1 MIPREILKKIRQ
13 IELRTTRLV
22 TETLGGQYHSVFK
35 GQGMNFE
42 EVREYQPGDEV
53 RSIDWNVTA
62 RMNHPFVKKFV
73 EERELT
79 LMLVVD
85 LSGSGLF
92 GSGEQSKRELAAEIA
107 SVLAFSAIR
116 NNDKV
121 GLILFTEEVE
131 KYIPP
136 KKGRRHVL
144 RVIREILCFPAAPG
158 AAPISMRRW
167 TCSTAWPAATPL
179 WWSFRISSSSSA
191 PPSGEGGRRGPAA
204 IWFRPRLGP
213 RTLPALRQA
222 NRRHDVIAIQVVDR
236 FEMELPAL
244 GRLMLTDAETGE
256 MIEINTHDARKRRAF
271 AERRASHQA
280 ELLRLLR
287 SANIDAIEVRTGEP
301 YAAALGQF
309 FETREK
315 RRRHGM
321 SMNTNSALIIPAQP
335 PAATNAAAPLVFQ
348 DGAQAADRD
357 SQRWLWVFWIA
368 ADPGAAGRRVVG
380 LALLAQE
387 GALPCRCPPVPPHVR
402 ARRRLEQA
410 LALISE
416 PKPFSIAVSGAIR
429 AYLEERFDFHAPER
443 TTEEFLYELQGTK
456 FVDSATQKQSLADF
470 LAGCDLIKFAKY
482 EPTEIGV
489 ARLAR
494 RRPAPCQRNRAALV
508 PAELQ
513 SLKPPPLRPL
523 PPNDLRPSIRCCCCC
538 SLLPVL
544 AWLKGKAGQSAAF
557 VYSSVDLVRPDFRPA
572 PFPRGGDSG
581 RFALAGAGAV
591 HRGPGAAA
599 PGARRDPHQGQ
610 RH

>member
-22 TETLGGQYHSVFK
+22 SETLGGQYHSVFK

-92 GSGEQSKRELAAEIA
+92 GSRDQSKRELAAEIA

-144 RVIREILCFPAAPG
+144 RVIREILCFQPARRGTNFNEALDVLNRLARRHAIVVIISDFLFEHRAAAENDPNRAAPYLVS
-158 AAPISMRRW
+158 P
-167 TCSTAWPAATPL
+167 T
-179 WWSFRISSSSSA
+179 
-191 PPSGEGGRRGPAA
+191 
-204 IWFRPRLGP
+204 LGP

-236 FEMELPAL
+236 YELELPPV
-244 GRLMLTDAETGE
+244 GRLMLKDSETGE
-256 MIEINTHDARKRRAF
+256 MIEINTHDFRKRRAF
-271 AERRASHQA
+271 AERRAKHQA

-287 SANIDAIEVRTGEP
+287 SANIDAIEARTGEP

-315 RRRHGM
+315 RRRHG
-321 SMNTNSALIIPAQP
+321 
-335 PAATNAAAPLVFQ
+335 
-348 DGAQAADRD
+348 
-357 SQRWLWVFWIA
+357 
-368 ADPGAAGRRVVG
+368 
-380 LALLAQE
+380 
-387 GALPCRCPPVPPHVR
+387 
-402 ARRRLEQA
+402 
-410 LALISE
+410 
-416 PKPFSIAVSGAIR
+416 
-429 AYLEERFDFHAPER
+429 
-443 TTEEFLYELQGTK
+443 
-456 FVDSATQKQSLADF
+456 
-470 LAGCDLIKFAKY
+470 
-482 EPTEIGV
+482 GV
-489 ARLAR
+489 
-494 RRPAPCQRNRAALV
+494 
-508 PAELQ
+508 
-513 SLKPPPLRPL
+513 
-523 PPNDLRPSIRCCCCC
+523 
-538 SLLPVL
+538 
-544 AWLKGKAGQSAAF
+544 
-557 VYSSVDLVRPDFRPA
+557 
-572 PFPRGGDSG
+572 
-581 RFALAGAGAV
+581 
-591 HRGPGAAA
+591 
-599 PGARRDPHQGQ
+599 
-610 RH
+610 